1 MTLPDTDDL
10 SALGGV
16 MIDYHRVED
25 PTCDMGA
32 EFDNK
37 VRTNVAAMTQ
47 TIDRV
52 YMQFTSAASN
62 PITVVRHHA
71 NWGNVPAVAPTVS
84 RVSAGRYTVTW
95 PATVTDELGVT
106 HTVNLVGGRGNAQ
119 AGVFYQ
125 VQFLANGANSAD
137 VYILNAAGTLV
148 DAAGINIDVWGR

>member
-10 SALGGV
+10 ETLGGV
-16 MIDYHRVED
+16 MENYRPVED

-37 VRTNVAAMTQ
+37 VRANVAAMTQ

-52 YMQFTSAASN
+52 YMQFTSAAAN

-71 NWGNVPAVAPTVS
+71 NWGNAPAVAPTVS
-84 RVSAGRYTVTW
+84 RTSAGRYLVTW
-95 PATVTDELGVT
+95 PATVTDELGVV
-106 HTVNLVGGRGNAQ
+106 HTVNIVGGRGNAQ
-119 AGVFYQ
+119 AGAFYQ

-137 VYILNAAGTLV
+137 VYIFNAAGTLV
-148 DAAGINIDVWGR
+148 DAAGIVIDVWGR